1 MQHTLR
7 ARVPS
12 SFLLSC
18 FPFFFFSSC
27 SFSILLYF
35 ISSTKASY
43 VFIPPTVPA
52 NDSEFSPCHLL
63 LVCTVVPSSFV
74 LIPLRFTLTHF
85 FTVRY
90 KLCCIECV
98 STEEG
103 YRQVVKLVE

>member
-27 SFSILLYF
+27 LFSILLYF
-35 ISSTKASY
+35 ISSTKASH
-43 VFIPPTVPA
+43 VFIPPPVPA

-74 LIPLRFTLTHF
+74 LIPLCFTLTHS
-85 FTVRY
+85 FTVCYTLHLIQLTVLPTIR
-90 KLCCIECV
+90 
-98 STEEG
+98 
-103 YRQVVKLVE
+103 